1 MNKKETTHVHLP
13 LRLFTLFLFLTVCTR
28 IPPLSVPTIVSAASE
43 SGSGITAAS
52 FSALR
57 QMFPNGKYWNHVGVS
72 DAEYQANKDKYNY
85 TYSNYA
91 CDDRTGANLSLR
103 HNHGSCLLNG
113 ACGCNSYDGAIQC
126 MGFAY
131 LIGDYLTG
139 RKVRDWDIVATS
151 LSADWMR
158 NNLQPGDYI
167 RFGGVH
173 SAIVVDVNTT
183 GVKLVEANYVTRDSG
198 ANCKISWTDWISF
211 SELIAKRKHGTGTMI
226 QRSASSIKILN
237 DIPTIF
243 VNQTNGFSYDVT
255 GNAQKTDVKWE
266 SSDSAVLAVAPGGG
280 IRGVKAGTATVTA
293 YLENSSG
300 VRTCEVKKSVTVL
313 DCKLSFK
320 KSSISL
326 QVGKSVKLSATSSGL
341 SGPFSWKSANNKIAT
356 VSSKGVVTGKKTGS
370 TKITVFRGNKAATCK
385 IIVKDPAREA
395 YSAFKKKHSLS
406 SYIVTDLDGNK
417 IPELLCFDNR
427 TWKSLVYTYNIQKH
441 KMVLLCSCNS
451 GKGYGSYYDTK
462 SHSVALNSN
471 NTLGT
476 TLRIY
481 KIKGTKATCKTTYTS
496 SRNSYRNFNFSYKKN
511 SKKLS
516 ASSWKKETNK
526 IFRRWK
532 KFRGLFG

>member
-1 MNKKETTHVHLP
+1 MNKKKTTHVHLP

-113 ACGCNSYDGAIQC
+113 TCGCNSYDGAIQC

-183 GVKLVEANYVTRDSG
+183 GVKLVEANYVTKDSG

-341 SGPFSWKSANNKIAT
+341 SGPFS
-356 VSSKGVVTGKKTGS
+356 
-370 TKITVFRGNKAATCK
+370 
-385 IIVKDPAREA
+385 
-395 YSAFKKKHSLS
+395 
-406 SYIVTDLDGNK
+406 
-417 IPELLCFDNR
+417 
-427 TWKSLVYTYNIQKH
+427 
-441 KMVLLCSCNS
+441 
-451 GKGYGSYYDTK
+451 
-462 SHSVALNSN
+462 
-471 NTLGT
+471 
-476 TLRIY
+476 
-481 KIKGTKATCKTTYTS
+481 
-496 SRNSYRNFNFSYKKN
+496 
-511 SKKLS
+511 
-516 ASSWKKETNK
+516 
-526 IFRRWK
+526 
-532 KFRGLFG
+532 

>member
-1 MNKKETTHVHLP
+1 M
-13 LRLFTLFLFLTVCTR
+13 
-28 IPPLSVPTIVSAASE
+28 
-43 SGSGITAAS
+43 
-52 FSALR
+52 
-57 QMFPNGKYWNHVGVS
+57 
-72 DAEYQANKDKYNY
+72 
-85 TYSNYA
+85 
-91 CDDRTGANLSLR
+91 
-103 HNHGSCLLNG
+103 
-113 ACGCNSYDGAIQC
+113 
-126 MGFAY
+126 
-131 LIGDYLTG
+131 
-139 RKVRDWDIVATS
+139 
-151 LSADWMR
+151 
-158 NNLQPGDYI
+158 
-167 RFGGVH
+167 
-173 SAIVVDVNTT
+173 
-183 GVKLVEANYVTRDSG
+183 
-198 ANCKISWTDWISF
+198 
-211 SELIAKRKHGTGTMI
+211 
-226 QRSASSIKILN
+226 
-237 DIPTIF
+237 
-243 VNQTNGFSYDVT
+243 
-255 GNAQKTDVKWE
+255 
-266 SSDSAVLAVAPGGG
+266 
-280 IRGVKAGTATVTA
+280 
-293 YLENSSG
+293 
-300 VRTCEVKKSVTVL
+300 

-356 VSSKGVVTGKKTGS
+356 VSSKGVVTGEKTGS

-395 YSAFKKKHSLS
+395 YAAFKKKHSLS

-532 KFRGLFG
+532 KFVSAE